1 MEAAIILL
9 ILIMLVFVV
18 VFAFLT
24 IRIVPQQRV
33 SVVERLGKFHR
44 LLKPGVNILIPIID
58 NVRTNHD
65 LRIQQANVPPQTVIT
80 KDNVQVQIDTIIFY
94 QVTGPEQA
102 TYGISDYVYGVRN
115 ISTATMRQIIGK
127 MELDETLSGREKI
140 STDIRLALDEAT
152 EKWGVRIERVEV
164 IDIKPPLDIQE
175 AMDKQMKAERSKR
188 AMVLDAEAAKQDMI
202 LRAEGDKQ
210 SKILRAEGDKEARI
224 RLAEGD
230 KEARIRQAEGQRQAQ
245 ELEALGEA
253 KAIEAVAEA
262 EKNRIALIR
271 SAGLDEHVLTY
282 RSLEALT
289 DISNGAA
296 NKVFI
301 PTRAVE
307 TLGSIGAIGEMLKG
321 GKSD

>member
-1 MEAAIILL
+1 MGLIVAIILL
-9 ILIMLVFVV
+9 AIVV
-18 VFAFLT
+18 VFVALS
-24 IRIVPQQRV
+24 IKIVPQQRIG
-33 SVVERLGKFHR
+33 VVERLGKFNR
-44 LLKPGVNILIPIID
+44 LLTPGVNILIPFID
-58 NVRTNHD
+58 HVRTYHD

-80 KDNVQVQIDTIIFY
+80 KDNVQVKIDTIIFY

-140 STDIRLALDEAT
+140 SSDIRVALDEAT

-164 IDIKPPLDIQE
+164 IDIQPPADIQD

-210 SKILRAEGDKEARI
+210 SKILK
-224 RLAEGD
+224 AEGD

-245 ELEALGEA
+245 ELEAQGEA
-253 KAIEAVAEA
+253 KAIQAIAEA
-262 EKNRIALIR
+262 EKNRIELIR
-271 SAGLDEHVLTY
+271 SAGLDENVLTY

-289 DISNGAA
+289 DIAQGAA

-301 PTRAVE
+301 PTRAVD
-307 TLGSIGAIGEMLKG
+307 TLGSIGAIGEMLK
-321 GKSD
+321 SSN

>member
-1 MEAAIILL
+1 MGLLVAIILL
-9 ILIMLVFVV
+9 VIVV
-18 VFAFLT
+18 VFVALSVK
-24 IRIVPQQRV
+24 IVPQQRIG
-33 SVVERLGKFHR
+33 VVERLGKFNR
-44 LLKPGVNILIPIID
+44 LLTPGVNILIPIID
-58 NVRTNHD
+58 HVRTYHD

-80 KDNVQVQIDTIIFY
+80 KDNVQVKIDTIIFY

-140 STDIRLALDEAT
+140 SSDIRIALDEAT

-164 IDIKPPLDIQE
+164 IDIQPPVDIQD

-210 SKILRAEGDKEARI
+210 SKILK
-224 RLAEGD
+224 AEGD

-253 KAIEAVAEA
+253 KAIHTIAEA
-262 EKNRIALIR
+262 EKNRIELIR
-271 SAGLDEHVLTY
+271 SAGLDENVLTY
-282 RSLEALT
+282 RSLEALS
-289 DISNGAA
+289 DIAQGAA

-301 PTRAVE
+301 PTRAID
-307 TLGSIGAIGEMLKG
+307 TLGSIGAIGEMLKAS
-321 GKSD
+321 K

>member
-1 MEAAIILL
+1 MGYIIAIILL
-9 ILIMLVFVV
+9 VIVV
-18 VFAFLT
+18 VFVSLS
-24 IRIVPQQRV
+24 IKIVPQQRIG
-33 SVVERLGKFHR
+33 VVERLGKFNR
-44 LLKPGVNILIPIID
+44 LLTPGVNILIPIID
-58 NVRTNHD
+58 HVRTYHD

-80 KDNVQVQIDTIIFY
+80 KDNVQVKIDTIIFY

-140 STDIRLALDEAT
+140 STDIRIALDEAT

-164 IDIKPPLDIQE
+164 IDIQPPADIQD

-210 SKILRAEGDKEARI
+210 SKILK
-224 RLAEGD
+224 AEGD
-230 KEARIRQAEGQRQAQ
+230 KEARIRQAEGQRHAQ

-253 KAIEAVAEA
+253 KAIQSIAEA
-262 EKNRIALIR
+262 EKNRIELIR
-271 SAGLDEHVLTY
+271 SAGLDENVLTY
-282 RSLEALT
+282 RSLEALS
-289 DISNGAA
+289 DIAQGAA

-301 PTRAVE
+301 PTRAID
-307 TLGSIGAIGEMLKG
+307 TLGSIGAIGEMLKAS
-321 GKSD
+321 K

>member
-1 MEAAIILL
+1 MGMTITI
-9 ILIMLVFVV
+9 VV
-18 VFAFLT
+18 VVLAVVFISLS
-24 IRIVPQQRV
+24 IKIIPQQRV
-33 SVVERLGKFHR
+33 GVVERLGKFSR
-44 LLKPGVNILIPIID
+44 LLTPGINILIPIID
-58 NVRTNHD
+58 HVRTYHD

-80 KDNVQVQIDTIIFY
+80 KDNVQVKIDTIIFY

-140 STDIRLALDEAT
+140 SSDIRIALDEAT

-164 IDIKPPLDIQE
+164 IDIQPPADIQD

-188 AMVLDAEAAKQDMI
+188 ALVLDAEAAKQDMI

-210 SKILRAEGDKEARI
+210 SKILKAEGE
-224 RLAEGD
+224 
-230 KEARIRQAEGQRQAQ
+230 KEARIRQAEGQRQAK

-253 KAIEAVAEA
+253 KAIESIAQA
-262 EKNRIALIR
+262 EKNRIERLR
-271 SAGLDEHVLTY
+271 EAGLDEQVLTY

-289 DISNGAA
+289 DIANGPA

-301 PTRAVE
+301 PTRAVD
-307 TLGSIGAIGEMLKG
+307 TLGSIGAIGDMLKE
-321 GKSD
+321 KK

>member
-1 MEAAIILL
+1 MGWTVTIVIVVIA
-9 ILIMLVFVV
+9 V
-18 VFAFLT
+18 VFIAMSVK
-24 IRIVPQQRV
+24 IIPQQRV
-33 SVVERLGKFHR
+33 GVVERLGKFSK
-44 LLKPGVNILIPIID
+44 LLTPGINILIPIID
-58 NVRTNHD
+58 HVRTYHD

-80 KDNVQVQIDTIIFY
+80 KDNVQVKIDTIIFY

-140 STDIRLALDEAT
+140 SSDIRIALDEAT

-164 IDIKPPLDIQE
+164 IDIQPPTDIQD

-188 AMVLDAEAAKQDMI
+188 ALVLEAEAAKQDMI

-210 SKILRAEGDKEARI
+210 SKILKAEGE
-224 RLAEGD
+224 

-253 KAIEAVAEA
+253 KAIQSIAEA
-262 EKNRIALIR
+262 EKNRIELLRA
-271 SAGLDEHVLTY
+271 AGLDEQVLTY
-282 RSLEALT
+282 RSLEALS
-289 DISNGAA
+289 DIANGAA

-307 TLGSIGAIGEMLKG
+307 TLGSIGAIGDMLRESK
-321 GKSD
+321 K